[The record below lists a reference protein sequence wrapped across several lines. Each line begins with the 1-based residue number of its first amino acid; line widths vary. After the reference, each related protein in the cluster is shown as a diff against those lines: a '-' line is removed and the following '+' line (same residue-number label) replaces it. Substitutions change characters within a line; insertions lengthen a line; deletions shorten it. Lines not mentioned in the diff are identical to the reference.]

1 VFQEDLDIEITDE
14 PHYSTFEEEPYFS
27 KDGLTINEIVEDLF
41 KNLESEDSN
50 MKNFLG

>member
-1 VFQEDLDIEITDE
+1 VVQADLEMQITDQTY
-14 PHYSTFEEEPYFS
+14 YSTFEEDPYLS

-41 KNLESEDSN
+41 KNLQSQDSN